1 MQIQISDPSSTPQL
15 ILFLRNSG
23 ITAFRKA
30 KEGELNVIGD
40 STDAVVQA
48 VLATWNDIHKDAT
61 AKIVG

>member
-1 MQIQISDPSSTPQL
+1 MRIQVSDPSSTPQL

-40 STDAVVQA
+40 STDAVQA
-48 VLATWNDIHKDAT
+48 VLATWNDFHKDAT
-61 AKIVG
+61 ATIVG